1 MTHNI
6 NRQRLGENAP
16 SPVPLTIGQAKDLAN
31 TLLKQ
36 GKIGEAKAWIQQLQ
50 LAQPGNAEVAIL
62 AARYEFD
69 SGHPS
74 VARSFVFKARHIAPN
89 LPEVKAALAEYE
101 TLDRNLASDTYRNS
115 YLFLRSRHMDYPMNI
130 QLETV
135 GRCNAKCNFCPHSE
149 LDRKLES
156 MSDELFEKIVNEAST
171 IPPNSPLN
179 FYMNVVNEPFMDK
192 KIFSRMRM
200 LNEKISHA
208 TIGIYTNMNVMP
220 PHFFEKLA
228 EIRQISY
235 WNVSFNAANKEEY
248 EKSMVIDFD
257 RTVANIKRFLC
268 ENRKQNFVKG
278 PIYLSRIATG
288 DKADTR
294 FMEECKP
301 LFAEYNCNDDF
312 IPVCKSRADWLGQVH
327 VAGQSNVPLLM
338 PCNQWLNISIFC
350 NGLVPH
356 CCMDAKGEF
365 PFGDVNKQSIL
376 EIYNSPHFRNLR
388 ENVISRDVIYPCNTC
403 ALG

>member
-1 MTHNI
+1 MTHI
-6 NRQRLGENAP
+6 NQQRLEAKAQSQGQ
-16 SPVPLTIGQAKDLAN
+16 LTIGQAKDLAN
-31 TLLKQ
+31 KLLKQ
-36 GKIGEAKAWIQQLQ
+36 GQLREAQAWIQQLQ
-50 LAQPGNAEVAIL
+50 LAQPGNAEVALL
-62 AARYEFD
+62 AAKCEFD

-89 LPEVKAALAEYE
+89 LAEVKNALAEYE
-101 TLDRNLASDTYRNS
+101 ALDRNLASNEYRNS
-115 YLFLRSRHMDYPMNI
+115 YLFLRNLHMDYPRNI

-135 GRCNAKCNFCPHSE
+135 GRCNAKCDFCPHSG
-149 LDRKLES
+149 LDRKFES
-156 MSDELFEKIVNEAST
+156 MSDELFKKIVNEASV

-248 EKSMVIDFD
+248 EKSMGIDFE
-257 RTVANIKRFLC
+257 RTVANLKHFLR
-268 ENRKQNFVKG
+268 ENRKQKFVKG
-278 PIYLSRIATG
+278 PIYISRIATG
-288 DKADTR
+288 DEADTR
-294 FMEECKP
+294 FMEECKS
-301 LFAEYNCNDDF
+301 LFAEYDCNGDF
-312 IPVCKSRADWLGQVH
+312 IPVCKNRADWLGQIQA
-327 VAGQSNVPLLM
+327 AGRSNIPLMM
-338 PCNQWLNISIFC
+338 PCNQWVNISVFC

-403 ALG
+403 ALM